1 MTTHAQLT
9 SGIAITSSAVR
20 ASRAQVIA
28 GRVLSGIAVLFLLF
42 DGVAKLIQ
50 PQPVIE
56 GSKQLGYPPDTIF
69 GIGVVLL
76 TCVAIHLIPQ
86 TKVLGAALVTAYLGG
101 AVATHVRVG
110 SPLLTHVLFPT
121 YVAALVWGGL
131 ILREPLLRVI
141 LPSWRRA

>member
-42 DGVAKLIQ
+42 DRVAKLIQ